1 MTARQ
6 ITAVKHGASP
16 DPAGQ
21 RQRISLFANEVI
33 FQPGSPASHFYLVDS
48 GTVLIVDV
56 PNKTILKAYTEG
68 DIFGLAEVLAGGN
81 WPFTAYAGMRTVI
94 TCFPKECLMQTLN
107 SLPDSHQDYLQA
119 LMGNPA

>member
-6 ITAVKHGASP
+6 KTAVKHGASP

-33 FQPGSPASHFYLVDS
+33 FQPGSPASHFYLIDS

-68 DIFGLAEVLAGGN
+68 DIFGLAEVALLSG
-81 WPFTAYAGMRTVI
+81 V
-94 TCFPKECLMQTLN
+94 QSTL
-107 SLPDSHQDYLQA
+107 LYFR
-119 LMGNPA
+119 